1 MRVYGGSVEE
11 GIRTLYPFS
20 HEIDFSAF
28 DIRDEKYYSK
38 LFFGIMYITEEF
50 NLKNYDIGL
59 LVNHPDRWVYLK
71 SNVMKKESI
80 DNIRMITKY
89 YDLFRK
95 INWS

>member
-1 MRVYGGSVEE
+1 
-11 GIRTLYPFS
+11 
-20 HEIDFSAF
+20 
-28 DIRDEKYYSK
+28 
-38 LFFGIMYITEEF
+38 MYITEEF